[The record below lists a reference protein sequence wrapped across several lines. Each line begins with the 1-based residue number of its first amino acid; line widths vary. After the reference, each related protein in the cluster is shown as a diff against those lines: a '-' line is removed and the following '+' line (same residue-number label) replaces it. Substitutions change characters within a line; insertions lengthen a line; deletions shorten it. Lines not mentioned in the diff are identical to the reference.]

1 MTPLP
6 RIIAHRG
13 AKSLAPENTIAA
25 FAKAMEVGARWF
37 EFDVGAIGDGSLIV
51 MHDDTLDR
59 TTTGSGRYDGLAF
72 SDIRKLDAGRWFSG
86 TYRFERVPEAAD
98 AIEFGNTAQMGMHLE
113 VKPCRRNPLLRERLV
128 EALAV
133 AVGAAADP
141 AHFVVSS
148 FDHDLLAAFH
158 EARPD
163 VALGWLVERGQGPS
177 SWRGGAEALG
187 CAAVHPPLEG
197 LTEAEVA
204 DIRAAGFDVNVWTVN
219 DVECAQRLAQWGVT
233 GVFTDVPQDF
243 PADALARL

>member
-98 AIEFGNTAQMGMHLE
+98 AIEFGNTAQMGA
-113 VKPCRRNPLLRERLV
+113 PRRGTGRR
-128 EALAV
+128 
-133 AVGAAADP
+133 
-141 AHFVVSS
+141 
-148 FDHDLLAAFH
+148 
-158 EARPD
+158 RQR
-163 VALGWLVERGQGPS
+163 RG
-177 SWRGGAEALG
+177 
-187 CAAVHPPLEG
+187 
-197 LTEAEVA
+197 
-204 DIRAAGFDVNVWTVN
+204 
-219 DVECAQRLAQWGVT
+219 
-233 GVFTDVPQDF
+233 
-243 PADALARL
+243 